1 MIYIGSVKAT
11 GRSLR
16 KEDCSL
22 PQPVS
27 GQVTVAANN
36 LTGQL
41 KSVALREIR
50 EQEAIYYIGEYGIA
64 NGETLNLLDRRH
76 PDRRNIPPVGPLHE
90 AVLRRL
96 RSIHTTE
103 SRRQS
108 TMRHSLEILLT
119 LLALTFVGTQ
129 VANAQDEVSV
139 FAIAYIEI
147 KPSSA
152 SQAENLLKTY
162 ADESRAESGNLRFQI
177 LQRIG
182 RPNHFAILDAWD
194 NLQSQDDHSAATHT
208 RTFRDSLK
216 TLLYS
221 PYDERRST
229 PTMGTS
235 ATGDEGE
242 IYVLTHVDL
251 AGRGR
256 EDGMALI
263 ETLVTTSREDA
274 GAVDIG
280 VIIQDSRTNHMTVF
294 EVWSSAADQEAH
306 MSAEHTVQVRNELLS
321 RIGSP
326 YDERIYRR
334 L

>member
-1 MIYIGSVKAT
+1 
-11 GRSLR
+11 
-16 KEDCSL
+16 
-22 PQPVS
+22 
-27 GQVTVAANN
+27 
-36 LTGQL
+36 
-41 KSVALREIR
+41 
-50 EQEAIYYIGEYGIA
+50 
-64 NGETLNLLDRRH
+64 
-76 PDRRNIPPVGPLHE
+76 
-90 AVLRRL
+90 
-96 RSIHTTE
+96 
-103 SRRQS
+103 
-108 TMRHSLEILLT
+108 MRHSLKLLLT
-119 LLALTFVGTQ
+119 LMALTLVGTQ
-129 VANAQDEVSV
+129 VVDAQDQASV

-152 SQAENLLKTY
+152 SQAENLLRAY
-162 ADESRAESGNLRFQI
+162 AAESRAEPGNLRFQI
-177 LQRIG
+177 LQRVG
-182 RPNHFAILDAWD
+182 RPHHFAILDAWE
-194 NLQSQDDHSAATHT
+194 NLQAQDDHSAATHT
-208 RTFRDSLK
+208 RAFRDSLE

-221 PYDERRST
+221 PYDERKST

-256 EDGMALI
+256 EDGMALV

-294 EVWSSAADQEAH
+294 EVWSSTADQEAH
-306 MSAEHTVQVRNELLS
+306 MSAEHTIQVRNELLS

>member
-1 MIYIGSVKAT
+1 
-11 GRSLR
+11 
-16 KEDCSL
+16 
-22 PQPVS
+22 
-27 GQVTVAANN
+27 
-36 LTGQL
+36 
-41 KSVALREIR
+41 
-50 EQEAIYYIGEYGIA
+50 
-64 NGETLNLLDRRH
+64 
-76 PDRRNIPPVGPLHE
+76 
-90 AVLRRL
+90 
-96 RSIHTTE
+96 
-103 SRRQS
+103 
-108 TMRHSLEILLT
+108 LT
-119 LLALTFVGTQ
+119 LLALTLVGTQ
-129 VANAQDEVSV
+129 VVDAQDQASV

-147 KPSSA
+147 KPTSA
-152 SQAENLLKTY
+152 SQAENLLRTY
-162 ADESRAESGNLRFQI
+162 AAESRAEPGNLRFQI
-177 LQRIG
+177 LQRVG
-182 RPNHFAILDAWD
+182 RPYHFAILDAWE
-194 NLQSQDDHSAATHT
+194 NPQALDDHSAAAYT
-208 RTFRDSLK
+208 RAFRDSLE

-251 AGRGR
+251 AGQGR
-256 EDGMALI
+256 EDGMALV

-274 GAVDIG
+274 GAIDIG

-306 MSAEHTVQVRNELLS
+306 MSAQHTIQVRNELLS

>member
-1 MIYIGSVKAT
+1 
-11 GRSLR
+11 
-16 KEDCSL
+16 
-22 PQPVS
+22 
-27 GQVTVAANN
+27 
-36 LTGQL
+36 
-41 KSVALREIR
+41 
-50 EQEAIYYIGEYGIA
+50 
-64 NGETLNLLDRRH
+64 
-76 PDRRNIPPVGPLHE
+76 
-90 AVLRRL
+90 
-96 RSIHTTE
+96 
-103 SRRQS
+103 
-108 TMRHSLEILLT
+108 MRHSLEILLT

-306 MSAEHTVQVRNELLS
+306 MSAEHTIQVRNELLS